1 MLPFSLWRSNALWNL
16 LPADTGVN
24 GSKSDRLPER
34 KLLLARRDAVIG
46 CWEVARDKRPL
57 RPRTPL
63 ELIRVETLSVAS
75 GRRAAP

>member
-1 MLPFSLWRSNALWNL
+1 M
-16 LPADTGVN
+16 N

-57 RPRTPL
+57 LFKRDGDA
-63 ELIRVETLSVAS
+63 EEGGEV
-75 GRRAAP
+75 GG